1 MPPPAER
8 GFSFYEK
15 MTEDKIGKIVIEM
28 KRAIHPLKSFFTPAQ
43 RKVGEY
49 FSSSTLQQEQ
59 EERIILGAKS
69 CDLNA
74 LKISDSVYSGEKF
87 GKEYKDP
94 FYIEARRRTLIISSD
109 CVSPDENCFCNMV
122 GSKLFPEEGFDLNF
136 SFVEEGFGVQIGSEK
151 GESLIKEYV
160 LFSSASQ
167 EMIRKME
174 KRKKVLSFWRSLI
187 ENLKQEYLIEKW

>member
-1 MPPPAER
+1 
-8 GFSFYEK
+8 
-15 MTEDKIGKIVIEM
+15 MTEDKIDKIVIEM

-59 EERIILGAKS
+59 EERIILRAKS

-174 KRKKVLSFWRSLI
+174 KRREKKVLSFWRSLI